1 MQGFICSERRV
12 RLSTVKKWLGV
23 VAPGTTGRAHVEA
36 IYEASTPAQAAAYCK
51 DPAKRHPDYNGFL
64 FEKGCLPL
72 TAGNLP
78 AVLAGRS
85 GARSDLFAAKAK
97 LDEGVSPDELARDAQ
112 FFGVVAKHH
121 RYFEHYY
128 SSRTEPRRRCP
139 RVLVMW
145 GDSGCGKTI
154 HANLC
159 DPAVTYFVPIGS
171 SGGTWFDGYDP
182 RKHTTVV
189 FNEWHGGRGSLSELL
204 QWCDPTPLYVNT
216 KGGHVQFVPKLVIF
230 TCNKDPQAWYDWTK
244 CAHPMGALIRRI
256 TNQWCYVKQ
265 VRPEWN
271 LPVEQS
277 NMYSYAE
284 CEIGDPNFH
293 PGRKVMTFL
302 RELPNGNKLFG
313 FAEDPEI
320 GDNVEDEDADK
331 FFV

>member
-1 MQGFICSERRV
+1 VQGFICSERRV
-12 RLSTVKKWLGV
+12 RLSTIKKWLGV

-171 SGGTWFDGYDP
+171 SGGTWFDGYDGQKTVLLDDFYGGM
-182 RKHTTVV
+182 KHSFFLRVLDGYALMV
-189 FNEWHGGRGSLSELL
+189 QVKGSFVTLCHDLIIITSNAAPETWYSYKVQAPAFAMLRRLYEFGNVLFYDPEL
-204 QWCDPTPLYVNT
+204 QDYV
-216 KGGHVQFVPKLVIF
+216 P
-230 TCNKDPQAWYDWTK
+230 
-244 CAHPMGALIRRI
+244 HPY
-256 TNQWCYVKQ
+256 T
-265 VRPEWN
+265 
-271 LPVEQS
+271 LPVLVE
-277 NMYSYAE
+277 SYPLQQPFE
-284 CEIGDPNFH
+284 
-293 PGRKVMTFL
+293 
-302 RELPNGNKLFG
+302 
-313 FAEDPEI
+313 
-320 GDNVEDEDADK
+320 
-331 FFV
+331 